1 MCLSSFK
8 TCTLSAQLEE
18 DCLVYRRT
26 YLEET
31 LLVWG
36 HMIQRNVGIICFL
49 AN

>member
-8 TCTLSAQLEE
+8 ICTLSAQLE
-18 DCLVYRRT
+18 DCLVDRRT

-36 HMIQRNVGIICFL
+36 HMIERNVGIICFL